1 MLKKNLEL
9 TMTHGPYCKI
19 DIVFCVDVTG
29 SMQPVIESV
38 KSFIL
43 KFPDDLINKH
53 LQKGKKVDQIR
64 VRVVAFGDCKTDTNA
79 INASPFYA
87 KLPAEQNSEFNFF
100 VNALRANGSGEPKSA
115 LEALSIA
122 MCSDWVLDGDRQRHI
137 IVLFTDGSAHPLEDR
152 VGEVPAAF
160 ASQIP
165 SSIDELT
172 DAWEGGGQGAGGFAT
187 TIGQRARRLVLLAPE
202 IYPWPTIGDSWPNT
216 VFLPSQAADGL
227 AESEYDAILEVLSNA
242 V

>member
-1 MLKKNLEL
+1 
-9 TMTHGPYCKI
+9 
-19 DIVFCVDVTG
+19 
-29 SMQPVIESV
+29 MQPFIKSV

-43 KFPDDLINKH
+43 KFPDDLINK
-53 LQKGKKVDQIR
+53 LSAKRKTADQIR
-64 VRVVAFGDCKTDTNA
+64 VRVVAFGDCKADTNA
-79 INASPFYA
+79 LNASPFYTV
-87 KLPAEQNSEFNFF
+87 LPAEQNSEFDYF
-100 VNALRANGSGEPKSA
+100 VGALRAHGGGEPKSG
-115 LEALSIA
+115 LEALSVA
-122 MCSDWVLDGDRQRHI
+122 MCSDWVLDGDHQRHI
-137 IVLFTDGSAHPLEDR
+137 VVVFTDGSAHPLENR
-152 VGEVPAAF
+152 VGKIPAAF

-165 SSIDELT
+165 ASIDELT
-172 DAWEGGGQGAGGFAT
+172 DGWEGGGQGAGGFAT

>member
-1 MLKKNLEL
+1 MAQGLS
-9 TMTHGPYCKI
+9 YKI

-29 SMQPVIESV
+29 SMQPFIDSV

-43 KFPDDLINKH
+43 KFPDDLVNKH
-53 LQKGKKVDQIR
+53 LRKGKIVDQIR
-64 VRVVAFGDCKTDTNA
+64 VRVVAFGDYKTDTNA

-100 VNALRANGSGEPKSA
+100 FNALRANGSGEPKSA

-122 MCSDWVLDGDRQRHI
+122 MCSDWVLDGDRQRHM

-152 VGEVPAAF
+152 VGAVPAAF

-165 SSIDELT
+165 SSIGELT
-172 DAWEGGGQGAGGFAT
+172 DGWEGGGQSASGFAT
-187 TIGQRARRLVLLAPE
+187 TIRQPARRLILLAPDT
-202 IYPWPTIGDSWPNT
+202 YPWALIGDSWQQT
-216 VFLPSQAADGL
+216 LFLPSKAGDGL
-227 AESEYDAILEVLSNA
+227 AEVEIDTILEVLSNG

>member
-1 MLKKNLEL
+1 
-9 TMTHGPYCKI
+9 MTQGPYCKI

-29 SMQPVIESV
+29 SMQPFINSV

-53 LQKGKKVDQIR
+53 LQQGKIVDQIR
-64 VRVVAFGDCKTDTNA
+64 VRVVAFGDYKTDTNA

-87 KLPAEQNSEFNFF
+87 KLPAEQNSEFNYF
-100 VNALRANGSGEPKSA
+100 VSELRANGSGEPKSG
-115 LEALSIA
+115 LEALSVA

-137 IVLFTDGSAHPLEDR
+137 VVMFTDASAHPLEDR

-165 SSIDELT
+165 SSIDKLT
-172 DAWEGGGQGAGGFAT
+172 DGWEGGGQSASGFAT
-187 TIGQRARRLVLLAPE
+187 TIRQPARRLVLFAPDM
-202 IYPWPTIGDSWPNT
+202 YPWPAIGDSWQQT
-216 VFLPSQAADGL
+216 VFLPSKAGDGL
-227 AESEYDAILEVLSNA
+227 AEVEYDNLLQKLSTGI
-242 V
+242 